1 MGYFFKD
8 YGNAQAGIYFYNFV
22 TGGILPI
29 LILVLRWISESED
42 PVPSGTVA
50 RALAW
55 ALRIIPSFSFG
66 EGMINI
72 GSVATLSRI

>member
-1 MGYFFKD
+1 MTNIPLTYILSYFFID

-29 LILVLRWISESED
+29 LIVVLRWITVDED

-50 RALAW
+50 RGLAW
-55 ALRIIPSFSFG
+55 LFRILPSFSFG
-66 EGMINI
+66 
-72 GSVATLSRI
+72 